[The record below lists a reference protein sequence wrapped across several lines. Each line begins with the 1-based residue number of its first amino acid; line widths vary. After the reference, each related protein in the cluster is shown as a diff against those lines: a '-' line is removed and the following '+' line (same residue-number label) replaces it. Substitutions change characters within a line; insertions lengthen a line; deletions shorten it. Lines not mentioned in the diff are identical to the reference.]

1 MKGAPASH
9 PAAVPM
15 DDAAASLPAT
25 GRWYAVQTS
34 PGKDRLAAS
43 HLARQQFSVFAP
55 RLQKTIR
62 HARQFRVVTVPLFP
76 GYLFLRI
83 NLSGQRWR
91 AVNGTFGVRTLV
103 MSGSRPLPIPD
114 ATIAQLQQA
123 FGTRAAAPR
132 IAPGQQVKVLQG
144 PLSGFVGTLERLEGP
159 ERVRV
164 LMELIGGTTPVT
176 LDRSA
181 IAASS

>member
-1 MKGAPASH
+1 
-9 PAAVPM
+9 V
-15 DDAAASLPAT
+15 
-25 GRWYAVQTS
+25 
-34 PGKDRLAAS
+34 
-43 HLARQQFSVFAP
+43 
-55 RLQKTIR
+55 
-62 HARQFRVVTVPLFP
+62 
-76 GYLFLRI
+76 FLRI
-83 NLSGQRWR
+83 DLSASAGARS
-91 AVNGTFGVRTLV
+91 TKLSGVRTLV
-103 MSGSRPLPIPD
+103 MSGSRPLSVSD
-114 ATIAQLQQA
+114 ATIAQVQQA

-164 LMELIGGTTPVT
+164 LMELIAGTTPVI